1 MLITIQVTVSDL
13 RSQIKTQQAAL
24 EEAREENA
32 ARKEHEE
39 KQTSQFQVCFGCSV
53 EGVSHLMYEFLNK
66 ST

>member
-1 MLITIQVTVSDL
+1 MLITVQVTVSDL

-39 KQTSQFQVCFGCSV
+39 KQTSQFQVCLCC
-53 EGVSHLMYEFLNK
+53 
-66 ST
+66 